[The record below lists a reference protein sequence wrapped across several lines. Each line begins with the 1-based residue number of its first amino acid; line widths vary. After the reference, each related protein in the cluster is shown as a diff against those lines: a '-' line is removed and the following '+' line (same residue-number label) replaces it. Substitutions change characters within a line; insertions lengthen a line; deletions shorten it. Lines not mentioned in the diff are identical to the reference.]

1 MHLLV
6 TTIFKTRKQSPEKVS
21 DKSKVASKWQTVC
34 SAAPEPVSCGQ
45 TLSHPPFPESVLGW
59 DAPLQKEHVEHL
71 S

>member
-6 TTIFKTRKQSPEKVS
+6 TTIFKTRKQSPEVS

-45 TLSHPPFPESVLGW
+45 TLSHPTFPERVLGW
-59 DAPLQKEHVEHL
+59 HAPLQKEHVEHL
-71 S
+71 N